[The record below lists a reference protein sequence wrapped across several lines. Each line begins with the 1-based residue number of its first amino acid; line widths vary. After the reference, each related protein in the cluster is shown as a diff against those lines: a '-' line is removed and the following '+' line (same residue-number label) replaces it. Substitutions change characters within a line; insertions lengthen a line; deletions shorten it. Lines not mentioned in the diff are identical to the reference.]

1 MVYKDQRKNGW
12 INVKASLKFNV
23 ARFNRL
29 PFHTSASPLFI
40 RLIGWKGIIY
50 VFSTT

>member
-12 INVKASLKFNV
+12 IHVKASLKFNV

-29 PFHTSASPLFI
+29 PFHTSASLYSSA
-40 RLIGWKGIIY
+40 LSGGK
-50 VFSTT
+50 V